1 MSKKVNEEIAVNLYI
16 NDLKHQKMELMRHQN
31 ELGQQIVN
39 LNQKISK
46 LENLSEDD
54 KKTFLDINIKFFP
67 EIPTKIKTLLTN
79 YAKTHLHQN
88 SITAEEVFKL
98 GKRNVQSIY
107 GIGKWFII
115 DLDIFFELKGY
126 DWKD

>member
-1 MSKKVNEEIAVNLYI
+1 MSKKVNEEIAVNLFI
-16 NDLKHQKMELMRHQN
+16 NDLKHQKTELMRHQN

-98 GKRNVQSIY
+98 GKRKVQSIY
-107 GIGKWFII
+107 GIGKWSII
-115 DLDIFFELKGY
+115 DLDIFFERKGY
-126 DWKD
+126 NWKD